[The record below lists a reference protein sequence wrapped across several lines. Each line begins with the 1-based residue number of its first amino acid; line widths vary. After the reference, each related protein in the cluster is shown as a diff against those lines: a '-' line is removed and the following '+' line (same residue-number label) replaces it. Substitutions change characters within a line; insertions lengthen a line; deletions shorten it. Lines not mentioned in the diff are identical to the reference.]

1 MPPLRT
7 SVVIATYNRGARI
20 APTLDSVLA
29 QTEPPTE
36 VVVVDDCSPD
46 GTGDWVTAN
55 YPTVR
60 VVRPE
65 RNGGTS
71 AARNFGAR
79 TATGDVLVFFD
90 HDDLMFPHA
99 IATLTELLHTFP
111 EARAA
116 YADHQYTNGLTGQ
129 FFPNHHTAVDSFHRM
144 TAIPVLRATT
154 EARLYGRPMYLALLK
169 GNLLQQPWAV
179 DRDTFHA
186 VGGFA
191 EEVCYCEDWDL
202 YLRVTRTVP
211 VVVSDRV
218 ISDHRIEG
226 DNLHLIQGQEEMHK
240 RVIRRMLKLDR
251 FHPRVQWVLR
261 KRLGLYLKAEA
272 DRAGFVDDTRRAW
285 RGYLRSFA
293 AWPFD
298 PVVAIRTLV
307 AYPLKMAFG
316 RRPAP

>member
-1 MPPLRT
+1 MSVRV

-20 APTLDSVLA
+20 APTLDSVLT
-29 QTEPPTE
+29 QTHAANE
-36 VVVVDDCSPD
+36 VIVVDDCSPD

-79 TATGDVLVFFD
+79 AATGDVLVFFD

-99 IATLTELLHTFP
+99 ITTLTELLQAYP

-116 YADHQYTNGLTGQ
+116 YADHQYTNTVTGQ
-129 FFPNHHTAVDSFHRM
+129 TFPNHHAAVPAFQRM
-144 TAIPVLRATT
+144 KAIPVLRATA
-154 EARLYGRPMYLALLK
+154 EARLYGRPMYLALLR

-179 DRDTFHA
+179 YRDTFHA

-191 EEVCYCEDWDL
+191 EEIRYCEDWDL
-202 YLRVTRTVP
+202 YLRVARVGQVAVT
-211 VVVSDRV
+211 DRV
-218 ISDHRIEG
+218 ISDHIIEG
-226 DNLHLIQGQEEMHK
+226 DNLHLAAGQEAMQQ
-240 RVIRRMLKLDR
+240 RVIRRLLKLDR
-251 FHPRVQWVLR
+251 FNPWVQWVLR
-261 KRLGLYLKAEA
+261 RRLGLYLKAEA
-272 DRAGFVDDTRRAW
+272 DRAALAGELRPAW

-298 PVVAIRTLV
+298 PVVAVRALAV
-307 AYPLKMAFG
+307 YPLKVAFA
-316 RRPAP
+316 RRAAP